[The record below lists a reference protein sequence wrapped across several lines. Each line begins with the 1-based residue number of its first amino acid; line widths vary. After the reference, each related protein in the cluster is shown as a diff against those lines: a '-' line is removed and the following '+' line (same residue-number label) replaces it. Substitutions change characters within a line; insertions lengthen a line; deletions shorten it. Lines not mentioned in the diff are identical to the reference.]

1 MMIVLIMKK
10 CFSLIKGVL
19 FVCAVK
25 EQYLDERRH
34 IEHAVNQ
41 YSQMLFRICFSIVC
55 NKEDA
60 EDALQETFL
69 AYMTKAPVFKD
80 SEHEKAWLI
89 KVATNTSKNIC
100 RYRLYHGCENFDD
113 LKNIGVLDDDR
124 SIFEAIMRLPE
135 KYKIVLDLYYLEGYK
150 SNEIAHI
157 IGISPENV
165 RKRLQ
170 HGRKMLKHEIE
181 RD

>member
-1 MMIVLIMKK
+1 M
-10 CFSLIKGVL
+10 S
-19 FVCAVK
+19 AVK
-25 EQYLDERRH
+25 AQYLDERRH

-69 AYMTKAPVFKD
+69 AYMTKAPVFRD

-100 RYRLYHGCENFDD
+100 RYRLYHGCENLDD
-113 LKNIGVLDDDR
+113 LKDIGVLDADMG
-124 SIFEAIMRLPE
+124 IFEAIMKLPQ

-170 HGRKMLKHEIE
+170 HGRKMLKHELE
-181 RD
+181 RKE

>member
-1 MMIVLIMKK
+1 M
-10 CFSLIKGVL
+10 SS
-19 FVCAVK
+19 VK
-25 EQYLDERRH
+25 SQYLDERRY
-34 IEHAVNQ
+34 IESAVKK

-80 SEHEKAWLI
+80 SNHEKAWLI
-89 KVATNTSKNIC
+89 KVATNISKNIC
-100 RYRLYHGCENFDD
+100 RYRLHHGCENLDD
-113 LKNIGVLDDDR
+113 LKNIGVCDDDR
-124 SIFEAIMRLPE
+124 DLFKAIMKLPQ

-150 SNEIAHI
+150 SGEIANI
-157 IGISPENV
+157 VGTTPENV

-170 HGRKMLKHEIE
+170 HGRRMLKYELE
-181 RD
+181 RNGLHGNEDNG